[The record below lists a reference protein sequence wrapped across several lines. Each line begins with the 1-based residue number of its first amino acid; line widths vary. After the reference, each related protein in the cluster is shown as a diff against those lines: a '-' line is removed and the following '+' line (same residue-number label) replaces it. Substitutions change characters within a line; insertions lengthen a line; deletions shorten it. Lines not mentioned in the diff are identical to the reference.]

1 MREQTIQ
8 LVVAPKSLTD
18 INNARGHLEKA
29 RTVFEEIDRLMN
41 EPLSVKVLIEIYG
54 QFQAG
59 LNTLDVG
66 IEAVEQVQE
75 SMTFKVALP
84 APDKPEPEPEPEVED
99 EDSESHE
106 WVFEGD
112 DFRWLGSRQRKVL
125 EILDRCKRK
134 GRTVFRHELY
144 QGLRNRNVVRCQ
156 SEFDHLMGRL
166 AERKLVALTSD
177 HTLEF
182 IGEQNVE

>member
-1 MREQTIQ
+1 MQEKTIQ

-29 RTVFEEIDRLMN
+29 RTVFEDIDRLMN

-59 LNTLDVG
+59 LNTLDAG
-66 IEAVEQVQE
+66 IEAVERVQE
-75 SMTFKVALP
+75 NMSFKVVAI
-84 APDKPEPEPEPEVED
+84 EPEPEVED
-99 EDSESHE
+99 EDSESYE

-112 DFRWLGSRQRKVL
+112 DFRWLGARQRKVL
-125 EILDRCKRK
+125 EVLDRCKRR

-144 QGLRNRNVVRCQ
+144 QGLRNRSVVRSQ
-156 SEFDHLMGRL
+156 SEFDYLIERL
-166 AERKLVALTSD
+166 AERKLVALMSD
-177 HTLEF
+177 HTLKF
-182 IGEQNVE
+182 IGG